1 MFEFG
6 KHVIIPTKQEV
17 QEYATDWTQDEGNH
31 KRRVENPNQLL
42 KNVWVYIEV
51 LDLPREVKACSL
63 MEIAISLITIITLD
77 KIEKMKIK
85 KKGG

>member
-6 KHVIIPTKQEV
+6 KHIVIPNKDEV
-17 QEYATDWTQDEGNH
+17 HEYATGWVNDEEGH
-31 KRRVENPNQLL
+31 QRRVQNPNQLL

-63 MEIAISLITIITLD
+63 MEIAISLITIITLE
-77 KIEKMKIK
+77 KIEKMKV
-85 KKGG
+85 KKGKA

>member
-6 KHVIIPTKQEV
+6 KHIIAPSSEEV
-17 QEYATDWTQDEGNH
+17 KAYAVSQLNDEKEH
-31 KRRVENPNQLL
+31 QRRTRDANQLL